1 VHPDQR
7 LSTPRELRDRR
18 PRQPD
23 RYDTVRP
30 ENFKLADEEIH
41 KDSIIVPALFSQ
53 RVITLTF
60 QIYRHPPNSISF
72 FGRPTMSRPVL

>member
-1 VHPDQR
+1 
-7 LSTPRELRDRR
+7 
-18 PRQPD
+18 
-23 RYDTVRP
+23 VRP

-72 FGRPTMSRPVL
+72 FGRPTMSRSVL